1 MVAPTPV
8 RLVTTQNAN
17 CSFGHVLSVVTLRC
31 LSSTRAYQAN
41 VELHIHTTPNA
52 APQQD
57 DALNAPAQKLAKLKD
72 FISPQVDYQ
81 DLILDQALQ
90 EKPKP

>member
-1 MVAPTPV
+1 MAAPTPV
-8 RLVTTQNAN
+8 RLVTTQNAS
-17 CSFGHVLSVVTLRC
+17 CSFGHVLSVVIHLC
-31 LSSTRAYQAN
+31 LSSTHASQAN

-57 DALNAPAQKLAKLKD
+57 DALNALAQKLAKLKD